1 MTQSQIPSQPR
12 VKIELPNEPRQP
24 AFANVVICQQLG
36 ATIFMDFGFLDPG
49 ALTPEQL
56 PIAMKRGV
64 KATPLGRFA
73 LSLADAMNL
82 RESLDEIIAKAEVSP
97 APTTHHE
104 SSSS

>member
-1 MTQSQIPSQPR
+1 

-36 ATIFMDFGFLDPG
+36 TTVFMDFGFVDPS

-56 PIAMKRGV
+56 PIAVKRGV

-73 LSLADAMNL
+73 LSVVDAMNL
-82 RESLDEIIAKAEVSP
+82 RQSLDEIISKAE
-97 APTTHHE
+97 E
-104 SSSS
+104 SSAASTSHQEGSSV